1 MSDELM
7 EYKVLNAEIV
17 RETFKELGGKTG
29 FFHNPM
35 DPESWESVLNAYARE
50 SWKVISSNGYVYP
63 GENATS
69 DLIVILGR
77 TV

>member
-1 MSDELM
+1 MSEELM

-35 DPESWESVLNAYARE
+35 DPDSWESVLNAHAQE
-50 SWKVISSNGYVYP
+50 GWKVISSNGYVYP
-63 GENATS
+63 GENGSS

-77 TV
+77 TI